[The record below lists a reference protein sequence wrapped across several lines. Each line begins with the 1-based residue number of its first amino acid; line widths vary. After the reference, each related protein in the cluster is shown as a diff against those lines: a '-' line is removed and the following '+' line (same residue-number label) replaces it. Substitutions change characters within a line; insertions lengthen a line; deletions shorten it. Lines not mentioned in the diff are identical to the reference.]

1 MNNLVVFMVASVA
14 GSVIARFIDLQFN
27 RADAYHTARAKKQGE
42 LDAQEEHDRRK
53 RMLPPS

>member
-1 MNNLVVFMVASVA
+1 MNNLVVLLVATAA
-14 GSVIARFIDLQFN
+14 GTIINRFIDLQFN